1 MRGQPVSGGFAA
13 HRQGHLKFPA
23 APPVSSGKNGRAEE
37 GTYPPEN
44 APHRDRCRQSGVG
57 GERGG
62 SLPGDRDQRQRGGDR
77 SGRGRGGRSLSRQ
90 QGINAEAGRQGKGN
104 QQAGEDG
111 TPEDEKGPLGD
122 AVKGDSPEK
131 GNDRD
136 HHAALNAHGK

>member
-1 MRGQPVSGGFAA
+1 MAAQRRVPIPQRMPHTGIAAAGAAWAGSAEAACPGTGTSGSAA
-13 HRQGHLKFPA
+13 GTA
-23 APPVSSGKNGRAEE
+23 AAAAGAEE
-37 GTYPPEN
+37 
-44 APHRDRCRQSGVG
+44 AF
-57 GERGG
+57 RGA
-62 SLPGDRDQRQRGGDR
+62 SAYE
-77 SGRGRGGRSLSRQ
+77 SRESIQ
-90 QGINAEAGRQGKGN
+90 QGKTAEAGRQGNGN